1 MRAVGWIMLAAV
13 AVQFQV
19 QSARAQPVLAPPVP
33 PPDLNNYCLYH
44 SRFYSPGSEI
54 CPIKGAPP
62 QICQGPSTRY
72 PDYKTVDAN
81 KPTPEYP
88 RGVWAR
94 SPAGGTC
101 GEVFR

>member
-1 MRAVGWIMLAAV
+1 MRAAGWIMLVIGTIGLGHSAQA
-13 AVQFQV
+13 QV
-19 QSARAQPVLAPPVP
+19 VAPPVP
-33 PPDLNNYCLYH
+33 PADLNNYCLYH
-44 SRFYSPGSEI
+44 NRFYSPGSEI
-54 CPIKGAPP
+54 CPIKGGPP

-94 SPAGGTC
+94 SPMGGTC